1 MNKTEYKREARQL
14 QDEAIA
20 RHLEACAAVAKEL
33 SKGLFAHIVE
43 DCIPYLV
50 ENEDYLR
57 EMRDVCRFTSRDSA
71 ATVRNAWACCLV
83 DDKHIRDN
91 IQKIKE
97 YIVF

>member
-14 QDEAIA
+14 RDGAIA
-20 RHLEACAAVAKEL
+20 KHLEACAAVAKQL
-33 SKGLFAHIVE
+33 SKGLFAHIAG

-57 EMRDVCRFTSRDSA
+57 EMRNVCRFTSRGSS

>member
-14 QDEAIA
+14 RDGAIA
-20 RHLEACAAVAKEL
+20 SHLEACAAAANTL
-33 SKGLFAHIVE
+33 SKGLFAYTIE
-43 DCIPYLV
+43 DIIHLLV
-50 ENEDYLR
+50 ENETYLC
-57 EMRDVCRFTSRDSA
+57 EMRNVCKFTSRDSA
-71 ATVRNAWACCLV
+71 ANVRNAWACCLV

>member
-14 QDEAIA
+14 RDGAIA
-20 RHLEACAAVAKEL
+20 KHLEACAAVAKQL
-33 SKGLFAHIVE
+33 SKGLFAHIAG

-71 ATVRNAWACCLV
+71 VTVRNAWACCLV
-83 DDKHIRDN
+83 DDKHVRDN